1 MSEISSPFQN
11 QVPSLR
17 RILISLAAAMIGA
30 LVVLVVAILPAEYG
44 IDPTGA
50 GRLLGLTRMHGAG
63 HTVQITDVIG
73 GNEKV
78 LQATIPDAGEPT
90 PLPNP
95 AVHQSQAEAPRTET
109 VTITLPPEAQTEI
122 KAVLAASKVVLYS
135 WKVDRGQV
143 YVDYHGHDPQ
153 AANKEMFVRYQEQD
167 ASSGAHG
174 SLVAPFA
181 GEHGWFWLNYNE
193 YPVTITLTVS
203 GYYDKLVDY
212 GIAKPLG

>member
-1 MSEISSPFQN
+1 MSETSSPFQN

-17 RILISLAAAMIGA
+17 RILTSLAVAVAAAA
-30 LVVLVVAILPAEYG
+30 LVLVTVVLPAEYG

-50 GRLLGLTRMHGAG
+50 GRMLGLTRMHSAG
-63 HTVQITDVIG
+63 HQIEITDVIS
-73 GNEKV
+73 GNEKI
-78 LQATIPDAGEPT
+78 LQATVPDAGEPT

-95 AVHQSQAEAPRTET
+95 GVHQSQTEAPRTET
-109 VTITLPPEAQTEI
+109 LTITIPPESQTEI

-153 AANKEMFVRYQEQD
+153 AANKEMFVRYEEQD
-167 ASSGAHG
+167 ASSGANG

-181 GEHGWFWLNYNE
+181 GEHGWFWLNYNDH
-193 YPVTITLTVS
+193 PVTITLTVT
-203 GYYDKLVDY
+203 GYFDRLVNY
-212 GIAKPLG
+212 GITKA